1 MSFFD
6 RLIPL
11 GYSDGLHQ
19 QLKGR
24 AVDCID
30 NSGNAAYPV
39 VSIVLL
45 SVSIIVM
52 LNYYYGLFNNPRFTH
67 RRVWL
72 LNIVVASCIV
82 GFFAYFRATGYL
94 PEGKHCEKL
103 RFSAL
108 DCMLF
113 AFTAMMYTA
122 FTCILFSLLFKW
134 KSISNKKVPF

>member
-6 RLIPL
+6 HLISL

-30 NSGNAAYPV
+30 NSGDAAYPI

-45 SVSIIVM
+45 VVSLIVI

-72 LNIVVASCIV
+72 LNIVVASCTV
-82 GFFAYFRATGYL
+82 GFFAYFQAARYL
-94 PEGKHCEKL
+94 PEEKHCDKL
-103 RFSAL
+103 HFTVM

-113 AFTAMMYTA
+113 AFTAMIYTA
-122 FTCILFSLLFKW
+122 FTCIFFSLLFKW
-134 KSISNKKVPF
+134 KSISNKKIPF

>member
-6 RLIPL
+6 HLIPL

-24 AVDCID
+24 AVDC
-30 NSGNAAYPV
+30 NGYSGNTAYPLI
-39 VSIVLL
+39 SIVML
-45 SVSIIVM
+45 SVSLIVM

-72 LNIVVASCIV
+72 LNIVVASCMV
-82 GFFAYFRATGYL
+82 GFFAYFRAARYL
-94 PEGKHCEKL
+94 PEGKHCETIH
-103 RFSAL
+103 FTVM

-113 AFTAMMYTA
+113 AFTAMIYTA
-122 FTCILFSLLFKW
+122 LTCILFSLLLKW